1 MTIEFEHLSPYVSLT
16 AFDHEGGELAEKG
29 NALID
34 ILNGFTEKDLDKPGF
49 LDRQLTT
56 DGMLTTQHADT
67 EFGFVAYEERRRP
80 SWYNGNELEDCINHF
95 ILFAQQGDHF
105 ALVFSDNGMRERMVV
120 RVIEAGDGVLS
131 ALQLLGSAHVN
142 AAFVGREVKT
152 LWLSGTHRR
161 TTTKAD
167 SKILSGLELES
178 ALNPLEDQSYFYSS
192 VRTAF
197 PYDEDGG
204 IPGSKI
210 VGSNPTKSRVWLGP
224 TRDWESFAE
233 FVDKLLRRIA
243 ATDGEADAGTGSALP
258 ILAQPVESV
267 GDAKSPYDL
276 AIIVPEVLYSDYQ
289 NDADD
294 AWLHEFQ
301 DAARFE
307 ITSDGDIADFTAS
320 VSWGD
325 IPYGRIAYR
334 FADRPK
340 GGVLLETEVLDW
352 NDDELRSEEV
362 QKICRKAD
370 FLTAYYDSSHTF
382 ARGSFY
388 QTRFRDAQFT
398 DWKWVDL
405 GGFEVKAEK
414 PLTGPNNRTLDVEGM
429 GEASDTSLFGYTVKK
444 WFELQGHDAPVGWL
458 ACDDGS
464 MESADFIHYDPD
476 KRELSLIHVK
486 GSGSDSDNRGI
497 SVTDYEVVVGQAV
510 KNIRYLDRTNI
521 ADKLREGA
529 GNQIAS
535 AVWLDGERQ
544 PDREGMISA
553 IEEVGSNYSKKV
565 IVFQPRVLQSKLS
578 AVRQSIADGADN
590 DIARRLKQLDALLLA
605 ARAEC
610 NGLGAEF
617 SVVGDI
623 S

>member
-1 MTIEFEHLSPYVSLT
+1 MTIEFEQLSPYLSLT
-16 AFDHEGGELAEKG
+16 AFRHDGGGLAEKG
-29 NALID
+29 NAVTD
-34 ILNGFTEKDLDKPGF
+34 ILGGLTAKDIDKPAF
-49 LDRQLTT
+49 LARQLTT

-67 EFGFVAYEERRRP
+67 EFGFVGYKERRRP
-80 SWYNGNELEDCINHF
+80 SWYDGNEFEDRINHF
-95 ILFAQQGDHF
+95 ILLAQQGSYF
-105 ALVFSDNGMRERMVV
+105 ALVCSDNGMRDRVV
-120 RVIEAGDGVLS
+120 ARVIEERQGALS
-131 ALQLLGSAHVN
+131 ALQMLGSAHVN
-142 AAFVGREVKT
+142 AAFVGSEVKT

-161 TTTKAD
+161 TATKAD

-197 PYDEDGG
+197 PNDEDGG
-204 IPGSKI
+204 IPRSKI

-233 FVDKLLRRIA
+233 FADKLLGRIV
-243 ATDGEADAGTGSALP
+243 ATDGQADAGIGPTLP
-258 ILAQPVESV
+258 ILAQPVGSV
-267 GDAKSPYDL
+267 GNAKSPYDL
-276 AIIVPEVLYSDYQ
+276 VIIVPEILYSDYQ

-307 ITSDGDIADFTAS
+307 VTSDDDIADFTAS
-320 VSWGD
+320 ISWGD
-325 IPYGRIAYR
+325 VLYGRIAYQ

-352 NDDELRSEEV
+352 NHEEFRSEEV
-362 QKICRKAD
+362 QNICRKAD
-370 FLTAYYDSSHTF
+370 FLTAYYNSGHTF

-388 QTRFRDAQFT
+388 QTRFRDAQFM

-405 GGFEVKAEK
+405 TGFEVKAEK
-414 PLTGPNNRTLDVEGM
+414 PLTGPNSRTIDIEGM
-429 GEASDTSLFGYTVKK
+429 GKADDTSLFGYTVKK
-444 WFELQGHDAPVGWL
+444 WFKFLDQDAPVGWL

-464 MESADFIHYDPD
+464 MESADFIHFDPE

-510 KNIRYLDRTNI
+510 KNIRYLDRSNI
-521 ADKLREGA
+521 AEKLRQGA
-529 GNQIAS
+529 GKQIAS
-535 AVWLDGERQ
+535 AVWRDSERQ
-544 PDREGMISA
+544 LDREGIIA
-553 IEEVGSNYSKKV
+553 ALEAVGSNFSKKV
-565 IVFQPRVLQSKLS
+565 IVFQPRVLQSELS
-578 AVRQSIADGADN
+578 AVRQNITDGANN
-590 DIARRLKQLDALLLA
+590 DTAHRLKQLDALLLA

-610 NGLGAEF
+610 NGLGAKF
-617 SVVGDI
+617 YVVGD
-623 S
+623 SS